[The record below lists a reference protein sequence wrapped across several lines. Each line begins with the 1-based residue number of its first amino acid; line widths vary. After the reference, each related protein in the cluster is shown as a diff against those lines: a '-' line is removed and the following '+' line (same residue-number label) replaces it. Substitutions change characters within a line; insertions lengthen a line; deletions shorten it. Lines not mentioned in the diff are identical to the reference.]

1 MPALKRKIRLFA
13 RLINQPRAWKEVL
26 LFGVASTPRAWG
38 DPRWQSQGI
47 CIASLAS
54 QEEEEEEER
63 AKVLKKTSRKGK
75 DLSRG
80 QGDERTLEKRM
91 LLI

>member
-54 QEEEEEEER
+54 QEEER
-63 AKVLKKTSRKGK
+63 AKVLTKTSRKGK